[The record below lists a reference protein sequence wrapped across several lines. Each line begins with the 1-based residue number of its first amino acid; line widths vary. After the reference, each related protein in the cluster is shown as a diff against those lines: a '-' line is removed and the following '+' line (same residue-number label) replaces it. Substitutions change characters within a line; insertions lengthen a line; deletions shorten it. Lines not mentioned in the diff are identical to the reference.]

1 VRPFY
6 PENFLVVCP
15 SQGVRDRMLA
25 AGGVPLAGTTL
36 VLRPWTRLAHAGS
49 EILFKSLSIE
59 LDGIPPHVWSMD
71 TASKLLSKYCWIERL
86 HPDTESK
93 TDQSTFKLT
102 AWAMEPCN
110 IPKTT
115 TLLAAEPEPTVVHS
129 DPVLHRVFN
138 NLRPFL
144 RKKKLLSNPVVVH
157 VRAITDFAS
166 RSTSPSG
173 PSSPS
178 TNGDS
183 GLD

>member
-1 VRPFY
+1 MRVQRSCSSC
-6 PENFLVVCP
+6 CP
-15 SQGVRDRMLA
+15 
-25 AGGVPLAGTTL
+25 
-36 VLRPWTRLAHAGS
+36 
-49 EILFKSLSIE
+49 LSSTE
-59 LDGIPPHVWSMD
+59 SHHVWSMD

-102 AWAMEPCN
+102 AWAMEPFN

-144 RKKKLLSNPVVVH
+144 RKKKLLSYPVVVH
-157 VRAITDFAS
+157 VRVRYNMA
-166 RSTSPSG
+166 
-173 PSSPS
+173 
-178 TNGDS
+178 
-183 GLD
+183 